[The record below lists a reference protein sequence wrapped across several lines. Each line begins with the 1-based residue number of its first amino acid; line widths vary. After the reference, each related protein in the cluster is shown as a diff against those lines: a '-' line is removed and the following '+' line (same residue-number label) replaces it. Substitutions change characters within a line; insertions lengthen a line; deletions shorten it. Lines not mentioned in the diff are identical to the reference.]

1 MLVILLRIAIS
12 LAQVLVPDATTMAD
26 CLEIDGWVE
35 FPFVFNVKQRLR
47 TREGQC
53 GVKPT
58 CAPSAVGCECFK
70 GRQNLDSLCGWSD
83 YNLA

>member
-1 MLVILLRIAIS
+1 MLAILLRIAIS
-12 LAQVLVPDATTMAD
+12 LAQELVPDATTMAA

-35 FPFVFNVKQRLR
+35 FPFVFNKKQRLKI
-47 TREGQC
+47 REGQC
-53 GVKPT
+53 EVQPT
-58 CAPSAVGCECFK
+58 CAPSAVGCERFK